1 MVLRSTPR
9 THTREATLDPL
20 ERAKQVLTRA
30 ANACAAAEQ
39 VLPARSQLQR
49 DVAAAGSGFA
59 ALRLQSQALGAEL
72 AAEEARGAAASAAA
86 SKARAR
92 LRQLTASASEL
103 LAFAGE
109 APRGTAEG
117 GEGEA
122 GARALLAALEA
133 WALKRLVARGV
144 VELAPAG
151 AGPLEG
157 GGQAP

>member
-1 MVLRSTPR
+1 
-9 THTREATLDPL
+9 L

-49 DVAAAGSGFA
+49 DVAAAGSEIA

-86 SKARAR
+86 RKARER
-92 LRQLTASASEL
+92 LRQLAASASEL

-109 APRGTAEG
+109 APRGAGADG

-122 GARALLAALEA
+122 ADARALLAALEA

-157 GGQAP
+157 GGRAP